1 MSNAD
6 NMQARTQEQELELLR
21 LLILG
26 TDSGG
31 RTPHD
36 SVADGISG
44 ILKAG
49 SAVLGGLFGG
59 MVAASALT
67 GAVGGMDDL
76 KKQLPPNVQT
86 IVVVYK
92 ATIDRDEP
100 GYWEGRFSFV
110 IGGKRVDEIT
120 VETVDAEGNPLLDGT
135 LYFHGKNLPVKYGKS
150 TIRRSELVK
159 ELKSKKTMERV
170 RYITA
175 GGLEV
180 PGNVHVDWE

>member
-1 MSNAD
+1 MSNDD

-59 MVAASALT
+59 MKVSAL
-67 GAVGGMDDL
+67 ADGGMDDL

-86 IVVVYK
+86 VVVVYK

-180 PGNVHVDWE
+180 PGNVHVDFE